1 MLWLTWALG
10 PRAHALCFSL
20 CPIRSDLL
28 ALGLLPE
35 QVSGDKFPS
44 GLGEAGPGFLHP
56 DWTGRF
62 PTWCESV
69 FLSLGTSPPLSL
81 YIALNCFTS
90 FSHLVRGRGEGGSL
104 ENAGRAFPV
113 GEDIV

>member
-1 MLWLTWALG
+1 MAHLG
-10 PRAHALCFSL
+10 SGARAHALCFSL
-20 CPIRSDLL
+20 CPIPRDLL

-44 GLGEAGPGFLHP
+44 GLGGEGPGFLHP

-69 FLSLGTSPPLSL
+69 FVSPGTSPPLSL